1 MSLVLN
7 TLRSRL
13 IALVMLFCL
22 LMAIVFA
29 AAVHIAHKSYYEEL
43 RQQQGLVFARSVVAL
58 YPELFSMPMQMRSR
72 VEERFEELLLLE
84 PSSAM
89 YIVDA
94 RGKVRAGFTKQRS
107 IGSASY
113 IAVEPIKQLLT
124 GPAGRIVLGV
134 DPDFPGTQ
142 CLFAAASLPDGGYL
156 YVIMRMTKGDSSAAL
171 ALSYANRTAL
181 QVVFAGALLSTLLVL
196 SVMSLM
202 TRPLRSL
209 TAAADAVRAAD
220 GQVELTGNA
229 DPAALPH
236 LQRNDEIGQLSRAFR
251 DMVMRLRT
259 QVQRVR
265 QMDINRR
272 EWVASISHDLRTPL
286 TSLTGHLETVL
297 MRGGRMNEADR
308 QRFLEVALA
317 NAQHLDRL
325 SAALFDF
332 ARLDSDEVRIEK
344 APAAIGE
351 LLDDIAARFATAAEQ
366 RSILIQS
373 SWLDPL
379 PMVQIDAALLERA
392 LANLVD
398 NALRYTAA
406 HGKIVLS
413 ASPQENGVLLQVI
426 DAGPGIAVS
435 DLPHVFERFFQGT
448 RHREGRGHAGLGL
461 AIVQR
466 VATLHGG
473 WVKAANK
480 SLEQGQGAV
489 FSIWL
494 PAA

>member
-1 MSLVLN
+1 
-7 TLRSRL
+7 
-13 IALVMLFCL
+13 
-22 LMAIVFA
+22 
-29 AAVHIAHKSYYEEL
+29 
-43 RQQQGLVFARSVVAL
+43 
-58 YPELFSMPMQMRSR
+58 
-72 VEERFEELLLLE
+72 
-84 PSSAM
+84 
-89 YIVDA
+89 
-94 RGKVRAGFTKQRS
+94 
-107 IGSASY
+107 
-113 IAVEPIKQLLT
+113 
-124 GPAGRIVLGV
+124 
-134 DPDFPGTQ
+134 
-142 CLFAAASLPDGGYL
+142 
-156 YVIMRMTKGDSSAAL
+156 
-171 ALSYANRTAL
+171 
-181 QVVFAGALLSTLLVL
+181 
-196 SVMSLM
+196 
-202 TRPLRSL
+202 
-209 TAAADAVRAAD
+209 
-220 GQVELTGNA
+220 
-229 DPAALPH
+229 
-236 LQRNDEIGQLSRAFR
+236 
-251 DMVMRLRT
+251 
-259 QVQRVR
+259 
-265 QMDINRR
+265 
-272 EWVASISHDLRTPL
+272 
-286 TSLTGHLETVL
+286 
-297 MRGGRMNEADR
+297 MNEADR